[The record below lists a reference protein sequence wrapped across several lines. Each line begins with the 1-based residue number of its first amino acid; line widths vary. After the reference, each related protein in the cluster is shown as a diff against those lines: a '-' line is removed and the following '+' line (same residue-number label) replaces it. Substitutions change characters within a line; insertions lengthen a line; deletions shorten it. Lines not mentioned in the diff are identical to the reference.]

1 MCEGVEK
8 GENNFEKIMLVN
20 LRLKNVTLKV
30 EWRNVWMKEM
40 IWNGDV
46 FGLGKE
52 IIVDKMLKMRK
63 LLKVEICVE

>member
-1 MCEGVEK
+1 MYEGVEK

-30 EWRNVWMKEM
+30 EWRNVWLKEM

-46 FGLGKE
+46 FGLGK
-52 IIVDKMLKMRK
+52 
-63 LLKVEICVE
+63 